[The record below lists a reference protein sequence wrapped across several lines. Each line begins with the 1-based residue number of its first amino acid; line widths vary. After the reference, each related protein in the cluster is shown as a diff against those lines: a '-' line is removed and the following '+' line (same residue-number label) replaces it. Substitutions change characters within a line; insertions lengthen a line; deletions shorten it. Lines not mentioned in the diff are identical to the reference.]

1 MFLENSQFSEVGV
14 SFLIRFQACNVTI
27 KKTPTQVFS
36 CEYSEIFTN
45 SYFDRKPLVAVLN
58 FLEHIFYRAPLMAAS
73 VLSNSLVLFKKTGLM
88 NTMLL
93 KNIYT

>member
-1 MFLENSQFSEVGV
+1 MNTAKFLQKAI
-14 SFLIRFQACNVTI
+14 LI
-27 KKTPTQVFS
+27 
-36 CEYSEIFTN
+36 
-45 SYFDRKPLVAVLN
+45 DHLLVAVLN
-58 FLEHIFYRAPLMAAS
+58 FLEHIFYRAALMAAS